1 MTDLLVAGGG
11 PAGLSTAMYAARAGL
26 SVIIREPR
34 PGVID
39 KACGEGLMPG
49 ALAALAELNVD
60 PEGHRMT
67 GIRYVAGRRCVE
79 APFRHGPGRGVR
91 RTVLHAAMRQ
101 AVVDAGVTIEQR
113 PVVDVRQDPRGV
125 TVDGTRVGHLVA
137 ADGLHSALRRRLGL
151 ARPPSRFRRFGLRR
165 HYAMAPWTSY
175 VEVHWSDAAEAY
187 VTPVASD
194 LVGVAVLTAT
204 RGPFDEH
211 IRRFPG
217 LCERLADARSVG
229 DVMGAGPLRQR
240 ARAQVSGRAL
250 LVGDSAG
257 YVDALTGEGIALAMR
272 QARAAVDAIVAGHP
286 ERYEQEWRALSRRY
300 RVMTSSLVGAT
311 RLAPVRHLIVP
322 VAERLPAVFATAVHT
337 LARP

>member
-11 PAGLSTAMYAARAGL
+11 PAGLATALYAARAGL
-26 SVIIREPR
+26 SVTVRERR

-49 ALAALAELNVD
+49 ALTALADLHVD
-60 PEGHRMT
+60 PEGHPMT
-67 GIRYVAGRRCVE
+67 GIRYVAGGRCAE

-91 RTVLHAAMRQ
+91 RTVLHAAMRE
-101 AVVDAGVTIEQR
+101 AVVEAGVTIEQR
-113 PVVDVRQDPRGV
+113 PVVDVQQDPTGV
-125 TVDGTRVGHLVA
+125 TVDGTRVGYLVA

-151 ARPPSRFRRFGLRR
+151 DRSPSRFRRFGLRR
-165 HYAMAPWTSY
+165 HYAMTPWTSY
-175 VEVHWSDAAEAY
+175 VEVHWSDVAEAY

-204 RGPFDEH
+204 RGDFDEH
-211 IRRFPG
+211 ICRFPG
-217 LCERLADARSVG
+217 LRERLADARTVG
-229 DVMGAGPLRQR
+229 GVMGAGPLRQR
-240 ARAQVSGRAL
+240 ARAQVAGRAL

-257 YVDALTGEGIALAMR
+257 YVDALTGEGVALAMR
-272 QARAAVDAIVAGHP
+272 QARAAVDAIVAGQP

-300 RVMTSSLVGAT
+300 RLMTSSLVGVT
-311 RLAPVRHLIVP
+311 RLAPVRRLIVP
-322 VAERLPAVFATAVHT
+322 AADRLPGVFATAVHT